1 MIMEKKIEE
10 LDARVK
16 KLEWTNFI
24 IIMIVGI
31 LLITYLM
38 KKQNG

>member
-1 MIMEKKIEE
+1 MEKKIEE

>member
-1 MIMEKKIEE
+1 MEKQIQDLEE
-10 LDARVK
+10 RVK

-38 KKQNG
+38 KKRNG

>member
-1 MIMEKKIEE
+1 MEKKIEE

-24 IIMIVGI
+24 IIMIVGV

-38 KKQNG
+38 KKRNG

>member
-1 MIMEKKIEE
+1 MEKQIQDLE
-10 LDARVK
+10 ARVK

-38 KKQNG
+38 KKRNG